1 MPKIEHYMYNSPK
14 IDHEAECATEN
25 AEFEHTQPES
35 SHLQPHPTQTA
46 KPKRANITFDM
57 LRKEA
62 VELCAIGKQ
71 NQHAAEFVL
80 KVLRNAK
87 VQLLAMPDVTAPISV
102 QSVRRT
108 CAESAPDIYSTRPT
122 SSTPPISTSNQR
134 MAVVPTNSH
143 PISMFL

>member
-1 MPKIEHYMYNSPK
+1 
-14 IDHEAECATEN
+14 
-25 AEFEHTQPES
+25 
-35 SHLQPHPTQTA
+35 
-46 KPKRANITFDM
+46 M

-102 QSVRRT
+102 QSLRRT

-134 MAVVPTNSH
+134 MAVVPTDRHRKYVFVKQNLS
-143 PISMFL
+143 F